1 MTRPKHDCEL
11 TIHTVPPMSEFRA
24 NAAEAELRS
33 VDRDLLRAMR
43 GMDSVGIGDLTET
56 LGVTATAVR
65 QRIDRLL
72 QLGLIEREK
81 KSVPGRG
88 RPTYR
93 YRLTLNG
100 HRRAAANA
108 TALAEA
114 MWGEILAIQDAQVR
128 GAVIEAIGSRLG
140 REYASQIESETDGAS
155 FEQRIQKL
163 AEMMSERQI
172 DSEVTQLG
180 QLPVLDI
187 SACPYP
193 SLTEASEDRAMCRLE
208 EQMISAALGQPV
220 HLSSC
225 RLDGDACCQFSAD
238 STSQ

>member
-1 MTRPKHDCEL
+1 
-11 TIHTVPPMSEFRA
+11 MSHSRVKS
-24 NAAEAELRS
+24 AEVELRS
-33 VDRDLLRAMR
+33 VDRDLLLAMR
-43 GMDSVGIGDLTET
+43 DVDSVGIGDLTES

-72 QLGLIEREK
+72 QMGLIEREK

-93 YRLTLNG
+93 YRLTLDG
-100 HRRAAANA
+100 HRRVAANA

-114 MWGEILAIQDAQVR
+114 MWGEILAIQDDHLRAE
-128 GAVIEAIGSRLG
+128 VIEAIGSRLG
-140 REYASQIESETDGAS
+140 REYASQIESEIDGAS
-155 FEQRIQKL
+155 LEQRIQKL

-187 SACPYP
+187 GSCPYP
-193 SLTEASEDRAMCRLE
+193 SLTDASADRAMCRLE

-225 RLDGDACCQFSAD
+225 RLDGDACCQFSAE
-238 STSQ
+238 SPSPAQSQ